1 MTASVIYHLMALDL
15 EPWFLQAIDKMR
27 RGFLWAR
34 NGEANG
40 GCCAVAWN
48 LVCQPKALGGLG
60 FHNLQYLNTALRAMW
75 LWLQKTDPAKPWS
88 GLDLQVSAASRDLFN
103 ASVSIIVGSG
113 TTVAFS
119 EDAWI
124 GGLTVKTIAPV

>member
-1 MTASVIYHLMALDL
+1 
-15 EPWFLQAIDKMR
+15 
-27 RGFLWAR
+27 
-34 NGEANG
+34 
-40 GCCAVAWN
+40 
-48 LVCQPKALGGLG
+48 
-60 FHNLQYLNTALRAMW
+60 MW

-113 TTVAFS
+113 TAVAFW

-124 GGLTVKTIAPV
+124 GSLTVKTIAPV